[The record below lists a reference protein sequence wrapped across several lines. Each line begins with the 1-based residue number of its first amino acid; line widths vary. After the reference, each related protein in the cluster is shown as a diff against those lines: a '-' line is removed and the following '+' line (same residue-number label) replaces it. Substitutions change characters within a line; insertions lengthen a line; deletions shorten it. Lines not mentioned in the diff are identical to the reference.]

1 LEYAAAPEQKSNGAL
16 RALAVVLALVL
27 ILGAAIMIIAMA
39 DISGT
44 PTCEHVEA
52 NPADLPAD
60 RECFD
65 GSSVQKVIAVILGF
79 AGGGIGAIVA
89 LTAFAFTFTG
99 RRGRLVLVLT
109 GLAVVLSGISIGVG
123 SI

>member
-1 LEYAAAPEQKSNGAL
+1 MEYAATPEPKSNGAL

-44 PTCEHVEA
+44 PTCEDIEA
-52 NPADLPAD
+52 GRAAVPADG
-60 RECFD
+60 ECYD
-65 GSSVQKVIAVILGF
+65 GSSAQKTIAVILGF
-79 AGGGIGAIVA
+79 AGGGIGAIGA
-89 LTAFAFTFTG
+89 LAAFAFTFTG

-109 GLAVVLSGISIGVG
+109 GLAVVLSGISIGIG

>member
-1 LEYAAAPEQKSNGAL
+1 LEYAATPEEKGNGAL

-27 ILGAAIMIIAMA
+27 LLGAAIMIIAMA

-44 PTCEHVEA
+44 PTCEDIEA
-52 NPADLPAD
+52 DRAAVPADG
-60 RECFD
+60 ECYD
-65 GSSVQKVIAVILGF
+65 GSSAQKTIAVILGF
-79 AGGGIGAIVA
+79 AGGGLGAIAA
-89 LTAFAFTFTG
+89 LAAFAFTFTG

-109 GLAVVLSGISIGVG
+109 GLAIVLSGISIGIG